1 MIGIAGKRPHNACME
16 RLRVLAALLGCLA
29 ILATGAP
36 ALALAWAPAQAP
48 ATDQTMVSAL
58 CSQHC
63 PSCEG
68 MPCPPTAAGC
78 VVACVGV
85 APAIGV
91 AAVTLSIPPSDNDV
105 WPTRLAALHGLSPPP
120 DPSPPRL

>member
-1 MIGIAGKRPHNACME
+1 MIGIARDRAHNGSMKRLCA
-16 RLRVLAALLGCLA
+16 LSALLSCLA
-29 ILATGAP
+29 MLATGAP
-36 ALALAWAPAQAP
+36 AFALAWAPAQAP
-48 ATDQTMVSAL
+48 ATDQTAVSAL

-91 AAVTLSIPPSDNDV
+91 AAATLAIPSSVNDV
-105 WPTRLAALHGLSPPP
+105 WPPRLATLHGLSPPP
-120 DPSPPRL
+120 DPLPPRS